1 MANFVLLIAV
11 LLAGAS
17 FVSYTA
23 QDIAA
28 AGYGEKWTSDVCL
41 AAPIACQSPHQ
52 VAYIAAGFTGLWIL
66 MKFVAAL
73 RD

>member
-11 LLAGAS
+11 VLAAAG

-23 QDIAA
+23 LDIAA
-28 AGYGEKWTSDVCL
+28 AGYGQNWASGVCY
-41 AAPIACQSPHQ
+41 AIPFACQSPQ
-52 VAYIAAGFTGLWIL
+52 QMAYAVAGFVGLWIL
-66 MKFVAAL
+66 LKFVSAL